1 MRGMRD
7 HRLPSLVTVA
17 LAVWLAPSH
26 VHTQTRGFDVV
37 SVKHAVP
44 GTPGSRVRFLP
55 GGRFVGENVAIQFV
69 IQQAYGVRDYQI
81 IAAPQ
86 WKAIIA
92 DGLNSRYQ
100 IEARG
105 PESSTDAEMKEMVKT
120 LLADRFQLR
129 LHKETR
135 PVPVYALVVADGGVR
150 VARAPDGKGGGIELV
165 APGWIRGTGTAP
177 GFLADSLSRYVNRPV
192 VDRTNL
198 KDVLDF
204 DLTWTT
210 LENADPD
217 TPPGCHPSVLEM
229 AKRPR
234 YEKTKLSCP
243 SIFTAVREQLGL
255 RLDAQDA
262 PTEVI
267 VIDSIQ
273 LPTEN

>member
-1 MRGMRD
+1 M
-7 HRLPSLVTVA
+7 TVA
-17 LAVWLAPSH
+17 VAVWLGSSA
-26 VHTQTRGFDVV
+26 VQTQARSFDVV
-37 SVKHAVP
+37 SVKRAVP

-55 GGRFVGENVAIQFV
+55 GGWFVGENVAIQFV

-92 DGLNSRYQ
+92 DGYNQRYQ

-105 PESSTDAEMKEMVKT
+105 PESLTEAEMKEMVRT

-129 LHKETR
+129 LHTETR
-135 PVPVYALVVADGGVR
+135 PLPVYALVPDGSGVK
-150 VARAPDGKGGGIELV
+150 VARAPDGKGGAIELV
-165 APGWIRGTGTAP
+165 ARGWIRGIGTTP
-177 GFLADSLSRYVNRPV
+177 GSLADSLSRYVDRPV
-192 VDRTNL
+192 VDRTNV
-198 KDVLDF
+198 KDVPDF

-210 LENADPD
+210 LENVDAD
-217 TPPGCHPSVLEM
+217 TPPGDPSVLEM

-243 SIFTAVREQLGL
+243 SLFTAVGEQLGL
-255 RLDAQDA
+255 RLEAQNA
-262 PTEVI
+262 PTEVM

>member
-1 MRGMRD
+1 MPR
-7 HRLPSLVTVA
+7 HRLPSLIIA
-17 LAVWLAPSH
+17 AAVMWLAAPA
-26 VHTQTRGFDVV
+26 VRTQTLVFDVT
-37 SVKHAVP
+37 SVKRAVP
-44 GTPGSRVRFLP
+44 GTPGSRVRLLP

-81 IAAPQ
+81 VAAPP

-92 DGLNSRYQ
+92 DGFNQRYE

-105 PESSTDAEMKEMVKT
+105 RESATEAEMKEMVKA

-129 LHKETR
+129 LHMETR
-135 PVPVYALVVADGGVR
+135 PLPVYALVQDSGGVK
-150 VARAPDGKGGGIELV
+150 VARVPDGKGGGIESV
-165 APGWIRGTGTAP
+165 APGWIRGMGIEP
-177 GFLADSLSRYVNRPV
+177 RFLADSLTRYLDRPV

-198 KDVLDF
+198 KEVLDF

-210 LENADPD
+210 LESVAAD

-243 SIFTAVREQLGL
+243 SLFTAVREQLGL

-262 PTEVI
+262 PTGVI